1 MEFDKELIEAFN
13 NIREEKKE
21 IKKKLKTV
29 SIKESELNYFIN
41 QCAIF
46 DESIIF
52 AISQLL
58 TYKEGK
64 RFMPI
69 IYKKFR
75 HCCCYPPM
83 YSEDTFIGIAPDEN
97 ITDFV
102 MSKSDNIDR
111 FLGLGLGYEIYHKST
126 GNITEYKYDT
136 AGWIINYYNFCDYE
150 RDDKNFITFA
160 FLLNNF
166 GIRNACQTT
175 YSRYDF
181 YDYEYVQNFII
192 YLFNLQV
199 QNKGRILTYDEIHKA
214 LNDFLALEE
223 NKTKTKKK

>member
-1 MEFDKELIEAFN
+1 MEFDKELTEKFN
-13 NIREEKKE
+13 NIKEEKKE
-21 IKKKLKTV
+21 IKKKLQTV
-29 SIKESELNYFIN
+29 SIKESELNKFIN

-46 DESIIF
+46 DKSIIF
-52 AISQLL
+52 PILHLL

-75 HCCCYPPM
+75 QCCCYPPM
-83 YSEDTFIGIAPDEN
+83 YCEDTFIGIAPDEN

-102 MSKSDNIDR
+102 MSKSNNIDR
-111 FLGLGLGYEIYHKST
+111 FLGLKLGYEIYHKST
-126 GNITEYKYDT
+126 GNITEYTYDT

-150 RDDKNFITFA
+150 RDEKNFITFD

-166 GIRNACQTT
+166 GIKNACQAA

-199 QNKGRILTYDEIHKA
+199 QNQGKPLTYDEMHKA

-223 NKTKTKKK
+223 TKTKTKKK